1 MLEDEDR
8 SLFSINFYITV
19 ASEWEHSL
27 QEGGEAPNTQEVNR
41 RSNVWEAKGPLAW
54 PCVPVSLALNRD
66 R

>member
-19 ASEWEHSL
+19 AFEWEHSL

-54 PCVPVSLALNRD
+54 SCVPVSLALNRD